1 MPENNLRVKNY
12 SHLTEIKEVR
22 QLFRHF
28 VIGDS
33 ILRISFNQQQVSET
47 KNPYTENQGING
59 KVHPGKNHPAQG
71 AVSGESIYAPGLGR
85 NGLPGNGAEKGKSL
99 IELQQEAESADVGIS
114 QDYMTVMSHTL
125 SEEDYAKA
133 KEEGFD
139 FGNMNPEETVTIVD
153 KIKAEL
159 VRAGKKIAGY
169 TDDLNME
176 TLAAVLGSQ
185 VLAEAVAESFRQA
198 DLPLTEENLELTK
211 TAWMM
216 AAELQPLDQG
226 SIRYLI
232 DNEMSS
238 EIWNLYVAE
247 NSGAAGGEGNVP
259 GFFAEDVQGYY
270 AMSAFGAGQ
279 ETAKISGTAV
289 TNKAAD
295 EAVHESGLARQIE
308 NIIENS
314 GREINEESRRDAAWL
329 LDNGLPLTEENL
341 NRLEELRALEL
352 PVKPERFAEAAAGA
366 VAEGKAPVHGI
377 LSEGSENL
385 YERAVRTED

>member
-1 MPENNLRVKNY
+1 MKTVRDVGTWQAYCACLCTVTSSPKRKRVRMRTATVCRRQAVIVCYLAGNNLCVKNCLI
-12 SHLTEIKEVR
+12 LTEIKRVR
-22 QLFRHF
+22 QLFRHHA
-28 VIGDS
+28 IGDS

-47 KNPYTENQGING
+47 KNPYTESQGING
-59 KVHPGKNHPAQG
+59 RDQAGRAHAGKNHPAQG

-169 TDDLNME
+169 TDDLDME
-176 TLAAVLGSQ
+176 TLAAALGSQ

-211 TAWMM
+211 SAWMM

-247 NSGAAGGEGNVP
+247 NSGAAGI
-259 GFFAEDVQGYY
+259 
-270 AMSAFGAGQ
+270 
-279 ETAKISGTAV
+279 K
-289 TNKAAD
+289 
-295 EAVHESGLARQIE
+295 
-308 NIIENS
+308 
-314 GREINEESRRDAAWL
+314 REKDRSYN
-329 LDNGLPLTEENL
+329 
-341 NRLEELRALEL
+341 
-352 PVKPERFAEAAAGA
+352 
-366 VAEGKAPVHGI
+366 
-377 LSEGSENL
+377 
-385 YERAVRTED
+385 